1 MLVRYRMNSSCTVEN
16 MRADIDAI
24 IQGTATFDGS
34 GVPTNL
40 SAGCSTA
47 NTIKYGSYPSAKYAS
62 VGTGATASGTASS
75 IAATVLTVGG
85 SVTGTFVV
93 GMKVTGT
100 GVAVGTTIV
109 ALGTGTG
116 GAGTYVVSISQA
128 VSSTAIT
135 GTTLTDTYSKIH
147 GDYSD
152 TTHYFRL
159 GYSRVQVA
167 TNTTATISGTTLTI
181 NSGAITGVFAV
192 GMVLT
197 GTGVSANTTITA
209 YGAPGTGGYGTYTV
223 SVSQTVSATT
233 ITGTLSP
240 NTGGSSSSS
249 ISGTTLTVGGT
260 VTGMFTTGMILTGS
274 GVTAG
279 TTITA
284 MLTGTGGAGT
294 YTVSASQTVAST
306 AITAVTTATL
316 AQTGGISTMTLAKSY
331 TSGTDTLVNSR
342 EINKY
347 KNIGFVR
354 GYFSGTVFTVDQI
367 VPVDNSSEGRLLYGY
382 GLQAGDIISVSYSN
396 SLSTG
401 VNISNTQV
409 TGQGSIV
416 GSTTV
421 LSQLT
426 GTAGQTGNY
435 SINTVN
441 NTGNTYWQVYRPQS
455 AAVKLNTYNAQ
466 TAAYGID
473 IVVSTKLVYI
483 SSPYSG
489 TQLGMFDIGKNG
501 ITRIYTDNML
511 MAGIDMQQEVFGSTI
526 PYSYRFNTNTYGAQT
541 GMSLGSIS
549 PLKRF
554 NSSFELMVIENPV
567 FMYQEDNGNV
577 ASVIYGLMKLPE
589 NTYASNITYTDAS
602 AVRRLTINDYAILTE

>member
-1 MLVRYRMNSSCTVEN
+1 
-16 MRADIDAI
+16 
-24 IQGTATFDGS
+24 
-34 GVPTNL
+34 
-40 SAGCSTA
+40 
-47 NTIKYGSYPSAKYAS
+47 
-62 VGTGATASGTASS
+62 
-75 IAATVLTVGG
+75 
-85 SVTGTFVV
+85 
-93 GMKVTGT
+93 
-100 GVAVGTTIV
+100 
-109 ALGTGTG
+109 
-116 GAGTYVVSISQA
+116 
-128 VSSTAIT
+128 
-135 GTTLTDTYSKIH
+135 
-147 GDYSD
+147 
-152 TTHYFRL
+152 
-159 GYSRVQVA
+159 
-167 TNTTATISGTTLTI
+167 
-181 NSGAITGVFAV
+181 
-192 GMVLT
+192 MVLT

>member
-1 MLVRYRMNSSCTVEN
+1 

-40 SAGCSTA
+40 SSGCSTA
-47 NTIKYGSYPSAKYAS
+47 NTIKYGTYPSAKYAS
-62 VGTGATASGTASS
+62 VGTGGTASGTASS

-85 SVTGTFVV
+85 TVTGTFAV

-116 GAGTYVVSISQA
+116 GSGTYVVSISQA
-128 VSSTAIT
+128 VSSTTIT

-152 TTHYFRL
+152 VTHYFRL
-159 GYSRVQVA
+159 GYSRVQIA

-181 NSGAITGVFAV
+181 NSGTTTGVFAV

-197 GTGVSANTTITA
+197 GAGVSANTTITA
-209 YGAPGTGGYGTYTV
+209 YGYPGTGGYGTYTV

-249 ISGTTLTVGGT
+249 ISGTTLTIGGT

-294 YTVSASQTVAST
+294 YTVSTSQTVAST
-306 AITAVTTATL
+306 AITAATTATL
-316 AQTGGISTMTLAKSY
+316 AQTGGISTMTMAKSY

-347 KNIGFVR
+347 KNIGFVY
-354 GYFSGTVFTVDQI
+354 GQFNGTVFNVTYI
-367 VPVDNSSEGRLLYGY
+367 VPSDNTQLGYLLTGY
-382 GLQAGDIISVSYSN
+382 GLQPGDVIAPSYSN
-396 SLSTG
+396 GYSTG
-401 VNISNTQV
+401 SDLSNTQV
-409 TGQGSIV
+409 TNRASIV

-426 GTAGQTGNY
+426 GTAGQAGNY
-435 SINTVN
+435 SMNTVN
-441 NTGNTYWQVYRPQS
+441 NTGTTYWQVYRPQS
-455 AAVKLNTYNAQ
+455 AAIKVNTYNAQ

-473 IVVSTKLVYI
+473 IVVSSKLIYI

-501 ITRIYTDNML
+501 ISRIYTDNML
-511 MAGIDMQQEVFGSTI
+511 MAGIDMQQEVFGGTI

-541 GMSLGSIS
+541 GLSLSS
-549 PLKRF
+549 VTPLKRF
-554 NSSFELMVIENPV
+554 NSSVELMVIENPV

-589 NTYASNITYTDAS
+589 NTYASNVTYVDAS